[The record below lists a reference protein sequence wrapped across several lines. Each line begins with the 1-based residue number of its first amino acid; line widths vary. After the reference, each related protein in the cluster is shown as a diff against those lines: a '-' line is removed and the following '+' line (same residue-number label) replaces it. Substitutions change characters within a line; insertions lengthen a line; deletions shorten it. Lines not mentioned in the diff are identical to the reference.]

1 MPQVHFIMK
10 KFKNLIL
17 IFLAVDVLCC
27 TASIYL
33 LLAIS
38 VDRYVGV
45 TRPLGYSSIITKSRV
60 YMIIIAVW
68 ALSLAV
74 SLVGIG
80 WKSPPDDSTDLCEV
94 NKDILYSFFSASLS
108 FYIPLI
114 FICIIYYRIYTEAR
128 IQMIF
133 LKTGTK
139 TSKSDGLIFNLFC

>member
-1 MPQVHFIMK
+1 M
-10 KFKNLIL
+10 
-17 IFLAVDVLCC
+17 LCC

-45 TRPLGYSSIITKSRV
+45 TRPLSYSSILTKKRV
-60 YMIIIAVW
+60 YMMIAGVW
-68 ALSLAV
+68 MLSLVV

-80 WKSPPDDSTDLCEV
+80 WKSPPATTGLCEV

-108 FYIPLI
+108 FYIPLVL
-114 FICIIYYRIYTEAR
+114 ICIIYYRIYTEAR
-128 IQMIF
+128 IQMNF

-139 TSKSDGLIFNLFC
+139 TSKTDGNGNYLDHLVLKFAYSHFKSIIENFIL